1 MGPGA
6 ARGEH
11 GVGVGEALD
20 DLVCLYR
27 STGVPAPPVDAVR
40 ALTEGWSDAQAALLV
55 TGACTDPETGL
66 PTRQYL
72 AVRLE
77 EAYLDAVRHGLD
89 PAAAHGLVLVDV
101 AAGHVTGLLRA
112 ARSAAAG
119 AALRDAFG
127 AGHPAATLGGG
138 VFAVLTRAG
147 DDTDARIAVLRA
159 EVARR
164 CEDVDVRVSTRQP
177 VRVWVEPL
185 PATHAAAVQRLAQL
199 ARPEPWVGIPGPR
212 PRPDR
217 ARTATRRTTGR
228 RTAPRV
234 RPRRSWLGAATGP
247 ARGAVARRAARAR
260 HPGAVRTRGPGR
272 RPGRRR
278 GARRPGRDDRL
289 TAAPDRG
296 RHRVAR
302 ASEGLPSN
310 RGRRRDSARRGATVD
325 GMPPA
330 DVLPPESEVPADD
343 PGPLLTSGT
352 SADVYALDDARVL
365 RRYREGRD
373 ATPRSRCC
381 ST

>member
-1 MGPGA
+1 MTTDFGNDGRALPAGLRERWRHESVTSVWRRPSDWYHPA
-6 ARGEH
+6 VDALAAAVLDHGDPTAAARDLGRARGEH

-112 ARSAAAG
+112 ARSAAVG

-185 PATHAAAVQRLAQL
+185 PATHAAAAQRLAQL
-199 ARPEPWVGIPGPR
+199 ARPEPWVGIPRPAPPSVPRDHALHDEPGGP
-212 PRPDR
+212 
-217 ARTATRRTTGR
+217 TTGPQPS
-228 RTAPRV
+228 A
-234 RPRRSWLGAATGP
+234 SAGP
-247 ARGAVARRAARAR
+247 PR
-260 HPGAVRTRGPGR
+260 HPGGFGLAGPGSALP
-272 RPGRRR
+272 PGLLAALWPD
-278 GARRPGRDDRL
+278 GPPVRD
-289 TAAPDRG
+289 TPPAPAAPD
-296 RHRVAR
+296 
-302 ASEGLPSN
+302 
-310 RGRRRDSARRGATVD
+310 
-325 GMPPA
+325 
-330 DVLPPESEVPADD
+330 
-343 PGPLLTSGT
+343 
-352 SADVYALDDARVL
+352 DDARD
-365 RRYREGRD
+365 RAAPDDPRD
-373 ATPRSRCC
+373 RGTPDDPAT
-381 ST
+381 TTD